1 MRMMVTMVKM
11 TRFKFVARAE
21 PERRQRVQPVYRPS
35 AFPEARSGAIIII
48 ILFINIISRMM
59 INITQSHVVNTTREA
74 VVEVESFPK
83 PDFPDMMS
91 NMEMSDMADFELDF
105 EPNKYQAKV

>member
-1 MRMMVTMVKM
+1 MRMKMTSRMMMRMMVTMVKM

-59 INITQSHVVNTTREA
+59 INITQSDVVNTEY
-74 VVEVESFPK
+74 
-83 PDFPDMMS
+83 
-91 NMEMSDMADFELDF
+91 
-105 EPNKYQAKV
+105 YQPGRQWSRWRASPSRTSPT